1 MCLGILNLLILR
13 IMEERKFDIEYILN
27 AVNNGTLKEEEVYA
41 AKEIIENEIM
51 QCENILTD
59 DETELHSRREFV
71 LKLKN
76 LRKSKNRL

>member
-1 MCLGILNLLILR
+1 MQESKI
-13 IMEERKFDIEYILN
+13 DIAYIIE
-27 AVNNGTLKEEEVYA
+27 VINNGTLKEEEVYA
-41 AKEIIENEIM
+41 AKEIIDNEIM

-71 LKLKN
+71 LKLKV

>member
-1 MCLGILNLLILR
+1 
-13 IMEERKFDIEYILN
+13 MEERKFDIEYIIN
-27 AVNNGTLKEEEVYA
+27 AVNNGTLKEEEVPI
-41 AKEIIENEIM
+41 AKQLVDNEIM

-76 LRKSKNRL
+76 FRKLKNRL